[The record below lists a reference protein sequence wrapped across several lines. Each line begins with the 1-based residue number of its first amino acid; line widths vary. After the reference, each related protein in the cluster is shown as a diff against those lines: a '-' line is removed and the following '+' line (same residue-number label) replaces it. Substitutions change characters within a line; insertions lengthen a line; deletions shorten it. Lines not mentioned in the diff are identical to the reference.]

1 MAAICTTAMAQ
12 PRQDEYLGLP
22 GDNLNLYAVMKL
34 FQESE
39 TIEGFERNLND
50 ENTRI
55 NNLDLNGDNYIDY
68 IKVIDYADG
77 NVHNIVLRVAINKY
91 ENQDV
96 ATFTVQRFSD
106 GQVQIQLI
114 GDEALYGKNY
124 IIEPYYDRTYAGQT
138 PNPGYSGYTSGNVT
152 IVTTSR
158 IELASWPV
166 IRFIF
171 APDYVVWRSSWYWG
185 YWPTYWHPWRP
196 FSWNFYYGYHSNW
209 YHNYDRYYHRCDHF
223 RYDHWNNFY
232 SSRRSYSPL
241 VGSRIRNGYYKETYS
256 HPDQRRDGEALYSRS
271 THDQNRRISPANGHY
286 NSTNNGTGTNTGRRS
301 DDVYSRTYRRGHETT
316 SMYSPERRNST
327 NTDAVRRS
335 ATHVNNG
342 SFKRSTS
349 TDNTGT
355 ERRNTNTMNPVK
367 SSRDMTAY
375 NSAGTSRSSG
385 SAYSARTKITGST
398 AHNSH
403 EMSGNRGNAHNQ
415 SSKATVSNDTRR
427 SSGKEKSDHR
437 R

>member
-1 MAAICTTAMAQ
+1 MKKLLNTTLILAMAAICTTAMAQ

-39 TIEGFERNLND
+39 TIERFERNLND

-152 IVTTSR
+152 VVTTSR

-209 YHNYDRYYHRCDHF
+209 YHNYNRYYHRCNHF
-223 RYDHWNNFY
+223 RFDHWNNFY

-256 HPDQRRDGEALYSRS
+256 HPDQRRDGEALYSRT

-286 NSTNNGTGTNTGRRS
+286 NSTN
-301 DDVYSRTYRRGHETT
+301 
-316 SMYSPERRNST
+316 
-327 NTDAVRRS
+327 TDAARRS
-335 ATHVNNG
+335 ATQVNKG

-349 TDNTGT
+349 TDNTGA

-367 SSRDMTAY
+367 FSRDMTAY
-375 NSAGTSRSSG
+375 NSSAGTSRSSG
-385 SAYSARTKITGST
+385 SAYSTRTKITGNT

-403 EMSGNRGNAHNQ
+403 EMSGSRGNAHNQ
-415 SSKATVSNDTRR
+415 SSKATMSNDTRR
-427 SSGKEKSDHR
+427 SSGKEKSDR
-437 R
+437 RR